1 MAVVVK
7 DVVEGTTVQ
16 QGGRGT
22 TATRIF
28 HVSGITGDP
37 SAKADLALRHPD
49 VAALGE
55 RHPAYA
61 ELFCTNRS
69 IGFIDST
76 NARVDC
82 QYSIPSFERGDLPEG
97 SSGSVAVPSEDTEG
111 TGSTDLGTITVA
123 ATGAEFETDLDVMGN
138 QMICA
143 HVVKL
148 PVPVTETSFDEFGDP
163 IPRAESSKRVEQV
176 QRARISIPQL
186 VLRVQRM
193 EKGSPDQKARDFVG
207 TVNSKAIGIDGPRT
221 WLCTRVDGT
230 SNDGGDTYKV
240 TYEFQYNK
248 ELWIFIG
255 IWIDPTT
262 DKPVP
267 SKDFD
272 GEGEE
277 FKVFRVY
284 DEADFSKLGIK
295 FEGVVGG
302 GRPGE
307 VRPSG
312 IGLRPKKTFERARTD
327 DIEVTD
333 GPLGDGLFT

>member
-22 TATRIF
+22 TATRVF

-55 RHPAYA
+55 RHPSITD
-61 ELFCTNRS
+61 LFCTNRS
-69 IGFIDST
+69 ISFIDST

-97 SSGSVAVPSEDTEG
+97 SSGAVAVPGDDSEA

-123 ATGAEFETDLDVMGN
+123 ATGAEFVTDLDVFGN
-138 QMICA
+138 QMFTA
-143 HVVKL
+143 HTVKL
-148 PVPVTETSFDEFGDP
+148 PVPATETDFDEFGDP
-163 IPRAESSKRVEQV
+163 IPRSETTKKVVQV
-176 QRARISIPQL
+176 QRAQISIPSV

-193 EKGSPDQKARDFVG
+193 ERGSPDQKARDFVG
-207 TVNSKAIGIDGPRT
+207 AINSKAIGMSGPRT
-221 WLCTRVDGT
+221 WLCTRIDGT

-240 TYEFQYNK
+240 TYEFQYNR
-248 ELWIFIG
+248 ELWMFVG

-272 GEGEE
+272 AEGEE
-277 FKVFRVY
+277 YKIFRVY
-284 DEADFSKLGIK
+284 PEHDFNLLGIK
-295 FEGVVGG
+295 FAGIITGDD
-302 GRPGE
+302 RPAT
-307 VRPSG
+307 RALDP
-312 IGLRPKKTFERARTD
+312 RAKKTLERGGVEGIEFEVED
-327 DIEVTD
+327 
-333 GPLGDGLFT
+333 LGDGLFT